1 MSPQRCVYITG
12 GSSGIGHSLAKKYAL
27 AGDNVVL
34 IARDLAKL
42 DTAVSECKACAN
54 HAHQRI
60 AGVSIDVSDIENLPT
75 RVTAVI
81 EEHGEP
87 DILILCAGI
96 AGNKTFLQMSSS
108 EFDAL
113 MAINFTASR
122 EMARCILPGML
133 QKGRGKIVFMSSM
146 SGLMGVYGYSGYCA
160 SKYAITGFAQALQQE
175 LYGTGVNAIIVC
187 PTEVATP
194 MIAAEAD
201 TVLPQTRLL
210 KDLAG
215 TLPAD
220 KAASIIFKGIDKS
233 RDVVLTGF
241 VPRLFDFSHRV
252 FPGTFR
258 TITRLI
264 ISYASRKSQDSK
276 RV

>member
-1 MSPQRCVYITG
+1 MSRPRCVYITG
-12 GSSGIGHSLAKKYAL
+12 GSSGIGHSLAKQYAQT
-27 AGDNVVL
+27 GDNIVL
-34 IARDLAKL
+34 IARDQAKL
-42 DTAVSECKACAN
+42 DTAVRECKACAN
-54 HAHQRI
+54 NAHQHI
-60 AGVSIDVSDIENLPT
+60 AGVSIDVSDIDNLPT

-96 AGNKTFLQMSSS
+96 AGNKTFLQMSSR
-108 EFDAL
+108 EFDSL
-113 MAINFTASR
+113 MAINFAASR
-122 EMARCILPGML
+122 EMARCILPTML
-133 QKGRGKIVFMSSM
+133 QKRRGKIVFMSSM

-175 LYGTGVNAIIVC
+175 LYGTGVNAIIAC

-215 TLPAD
+215 TLTPD
-220 KAASIIFKGIDKS
+220 KAAGIIIKGIDKN
-233 RDVVLTGF
+233 RHIVLTGF

-252 FPGTFR
+252 FPGIFR
-258 TITRLI
+258 AIARLI
-264 ISYASRKSQDSK
+264 IGYASRKSQDST

>member
-1 MSPQRCVYITG
+1 MKKQRCVYITG
-12 GSSGIGHSLAKKYAL
+12 GSSGIGHSLAKQYAY

-34 IARDLAKL
+34 IARDQAKL
-42 DTAVSECKACAN
+42 DAAVRDCKACAN
-54 HAHQRI
+54 NALQGI
-60 AGVSIDVSDIENLPT
+60 AGVSIDVSDIDNLPT

-108 EFDAL
+108 EFDTLIAV
-113 MAINFTASR
+113 NFTASR
-122 EMARCILPGML
+122 EMARCILPAML
-133 QKGRGKIVFMSSM
+133 KKRRGKIVFMSSM

-175 LYGTGVNAIIVC
+175 LYDTGVNAIIVC

-194 MIAAEAD
+194 MIAAETD

-215 TLPAD
+215 TLPPD
-220 KAASIIFKGIDKS
+220 RAAGIIIKGIDKN
-233 RDVVLTGF
+233 RDIVLTGF

-252 FPGTFR
+252 FPGLFR

-264 ISYASRKSQDSK
+264 IGYASRKPQDIK